1 MYDKSQTQGVPMDRR
16 RVLRAGLMALG
27 GAALAGLAGG
37 CSLLGIENPNATA
50 SQETTDPGFL
60 ELEGLEVQ
68 FNV

>member
-50 SQETTDPGFL
+50 NQ
-60 ELEGLEVQ
+60 
-68 FNV
+68 